1 MTAYEPLDTTRPDFP
16 SEADLVQMMCRHV
29 PYIEQYWYED
39 DADHGHFGSLDP
51 EEFQP
56 TGTQDGQIN
65 EMIIRS
71 MAQELTGY
79 AALYLSDHFNPKV
92 AGLEKRVLLDRLNR
106 CLRWICAHHLSGNK
120 RAELLEWDGAWGD
133 DWQSSPWTADM
144 AMAANHVWT
153 HLDADVQE
161 AILRVLA
168 FEADRFIDVDPP
180 DGRWLDTKAEEN
192 AWDSYL
198 LAWAYCLHSD
208 HPNAEAW
215 LDAGKRFA
223 VNTFTTDLDRVDTR
237 LLDDRP
243 VKDWVCTQTAHPD
256 LTVENHG
263 SFHPSYLRCGD
274 LLLLGRLAFRA
285 TGRTPPPHYEHHLLD
300 AWQTLRRFFLPNGF
314 TAYPSGQDWT
324 YHEPEVSLP
333 LAIMLEEFGDRMAG
347 HVLWHE
353 IRYLD
358 ESMRYPADGRFNG
371 RMPHA
376 AGGRYFQFETGVMG
390 QLGSLAMFGMPR
402 LEPLS
407 DEEFR
412 REKVGTDAY
421 PYVWLQVRNSRQGIF
436 SFSWRSLSHGV
447 MGMVIPAGGEHV
459 LGSDQ
464 DAFVGR
470 FEIEGERLK
479 PTPLC
484 HTDHTTD
491 KGFSTTGIVTYAGG
505 RIRQSIA
512 VVALEDGETSI
523 VIDRTEVDDDV
534 TLSLNEGLGVY
545 VMNDFMNDNRVRISF
560 ENGRRKVNGVGGK
573 ASVIET
579 GSTWMKVAGCLGVET
594 DGSPLFYEDAAER
607 NTPVRW
613 KSLLQDRLF
622 LCPEAKDGTV
632 RDYACV
638 IRQGSA
644 GTRRVGDGVER
655 LVTDQEDVRTFR
667 FRTRKGTATI
677 VANFANTQASVN
689 VSGTVIDVQA
699 MDTIVIE
706 ES

>member
-16 SEADLVQMMCRHV
+16 SEADLALMMCRHI

-56 TGTQDGQIN
+56 PGGPIN

-71 MAQELTGY
+71 MAQELQGY
-79 AALYLSDHFNPKV
+79 AALYLSDHFDSKI

-120 RAELLEWDGAWGD
+120 RAEPLEWDGAWGD
-133 DWQSSPWTADM
+133 DWESSPWTADM

-153 HLDADVQE
+153 HLDADVQ
-161 AILRVLA
+161 AAVLRVLA

-208 HPNAEAW
+208 HPNADAW

-263 SFHPSYLRCGD
+263 SFHPGYLGCGG

-333 LAIMLEEFGDRMAG
+333 LAIMLEEFGDLMAG
-347 HVLWHE
+347 HMLWHE

-421 PYVWLQVRNSRQGIF
+421 PYVWLQVRNSRQGMF

-545 VMNDFMNDNRVRISF
+545 VMNDFMNDNRVSISF
-560 ENGRRKVNGVGGK
+560 ENGRRKVRGVGGK

-594 DGSPLFYEDAAER
+594 DGSRLFYEDAAER

-638 IRQGSA
+638 IRQGST

-655 LVTDQEDVRTFR
+655 LVTDQGDVRAFR

-689 VSGTVIDVQA
+689 VSGTVIEVQA